1 MTRYPGFFHRLAR
14 LAPLGLL
21 AFASAAQA
29 WTLVREAAPVT
40 VIHQTGLYQAQ
51 PGQRLAVNDMV
62 ETPDQGGAQ
71 LQDESGRVVALGPD
85 TRVLFA
91 PDAHLSLLR
100 GWLKLADGCAA
111 ADCAAPVVDTEGTRF
126 TALDHAALVIAAA
139 PAGYPGADDAD
150 AVFVES
156 GSARLLALGAAARG
170 KPAQAK
176 LATHQ
181 FAVHARAAA
190 AITSVPSPAPAFV
203 GAMPVAFRDAL
214 RALPPAAVPPA
225 PPASHAAPANAA
237 HPAAYAELADW
248 LVSALPAR
256 NAPDTRFAE
265 RFRARL
271 ADPAFRRDLKQHI
284 RELPDWH
291 DLVFPPPPRRPA
303 VAARNPVPD
312 PPSAYPSIYVRP

>member
-29 WTLVREAAPVT
+29 WTLVRAAAPVT

-62 ETPDQGGAQ
+62 ETPAQGGAQ

-91 PDAHLSLLR
+91 RDAHLSLLR

-126 TALDHAALVIAAA
+126 TALDHAALVIAARRPAIPA
-139 PAGYPGADDAD
+139 PTMPMRY
-150 AVFVES
+150 S
-156 GSARLLALGAAARG
+156 WKAARRG
-170 KPAQAK
+170 CSRWAPPRAASPP
-176 LATHQ
+176 
-181 FAVHARAAA
+181 RRSWPRISSPCMPAAA

-214 RALPPAAVPPA
+214 RALPPAAV

>member
-1 MTRYPGFFHRLAR
+1 MTRYPGFFHRLSR

-29 WTLVREAAPVT
+29 WTLVRAAAPVT

-62 ETPDQGGAQ
+62 ETPAQGGAQ

-91 PDAHLSLLR
+91 RDAHLSLLR

-203 GAMPVAFRDAL
+203 GAMP
-214 RALPPAAVPPA
+214 AAVSPIA
-225 PPASHAAPANAA
+225 KIATNTRLNLMAS
-237 HPAAYAELADW
+237 D
-248 LVSALPAR
+248 S
-256 NAPDTRFAE
+256 FMGG
-265 RFRARL
+265 
-271 ADPAFRRDLKQHI
+271 RRSRD
-284 RELPDWH
+284 R
-291 DLVFPPPPRRPA
+291 
-303 VAARNPVPD
+303 
-312 PPSAYPSIYVRP
+312 

>member
-1 MTRYPGFFHRLAR
+1 MTRYPGFFHRLGRLAR

-29 WTLVREAAPVT
+29 WTLVRAAAPVT
-40 VIHQTGLYQAQ
+40 VIHQTGLYLAQ
-51 PGQRLAVNDMV
+51 PGQRLAVTDMV
-62 ETPDQGGAQ
+62 ETPAQGGAQ

-91 PDAHLSLLR
+91 RDAHLSLLR

-176 LATHQ
+176 LAAHQ

-190 AITSVPSPAPAFV
+190 AITSALSPAPAFV
-203 GAMPVAFRDAL
+203 GA
-214 RALPPAAVPPA
+214 
-225 PPASHAAPANAA
+225 
-237 HPAAYAELADW
+237 
-248 LVSALPAR
+248 
-256 NAPDTRFAE
+256 
-265 RFRARL
+265 
-271 ADPAFRRDLKQHI
+271 
-284 RELPDWH
+284 
-291 DLVFPPPPRRPA
+291 
-303 VAARNPVPD
+303 
-312 PPSAYPSIYVRP
+312 